1 MSRMFCRPNGVSCLG
16 GTGKGQQPGH
26 AASIRFLPGVVLIA
40 AWLSACGAFVKPR
53 GEVLPVHQQ
62 APLFTLEDQR
72 GQEVSLRGMLDQGP
86 VLLVFY
92 RGHW

>member
-1 MSRMFCRPNGVSCLG
+1 MNWIFPHANRVRGLAGNGRG
-16 GTGKGQQPGH
+16 PAP
-26 AASIRFLPGVVLIA
+26 AASIRILLGTVLA
-40 AWLSACGAFVKPR
+40 AVWLSACGAFVKPR

-62 APLFTLEDQR
+62 APPFTLADQN
-72 GQEVSLRGMLDQGP
+72 GQEISLQGMLDRGP